1 MNNENKKSKLI
12 TNFSTK
18 ELVEELQKREGVE
31 TSFAMLYE
39 DISVSVNGPAILLV
53 VTD

>member
-1 MNNENKKSKLI
+1 MSSENTNSRSI

-31 TSFAMLYE
+31 TFFAKPYE
-39 DISVSVNGPAILLV
+39 DVPVSVNGPAILLV
-53 VTD
+53 VID

>member
-1 MNNENKKSKLI
+1 MNNENKNSKSI

-31 TSFAMLYE
+31 TFFAIPYE
-39 DISVSVNGPAILLV
+39 DISVSVNGPAVLLV
-53 VTD
+53 VID

>member
-1 MNNENKKSKLI
+1 MSNENKNSKSI

-31 TSFAMLYE
+31 TFFAMPYE
-39 DISVSVNGPAILLV
+39 DISISVNGPAILLAII
-53 VTD
+53 D